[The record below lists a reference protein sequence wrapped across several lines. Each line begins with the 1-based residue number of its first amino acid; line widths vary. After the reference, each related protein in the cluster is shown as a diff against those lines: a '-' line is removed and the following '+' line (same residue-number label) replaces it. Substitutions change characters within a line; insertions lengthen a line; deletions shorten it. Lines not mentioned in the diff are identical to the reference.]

1 MYNLLDITAKQEQY
15 RDLLHQAEKER
26 YWREASGQ
34 KQHIRPWQ
42 TIGWLWAL
50 LLLRTG

>member
-1 MYNLLDITAKQEQY
+1 MFNWLDVTVKQEQY
-15 RDLLHQAEKER
+15 QDLLRQAEQER
-26 YWREASGQ
+26 LVREISGR
-34 KQHIRPWQ
+34 KQPIRLSQ